1 MPYATCETAYPLPL
15 IKEILNA
22 KGPAWLCDE
31 IRRDES
37 QSYVQKAIQ
46 YSVFSYVDEKQFRNK
61 RVLDFGCGS
70 GASTMVLS
78 RALPKTKIVGVEL
91 DPILLNICKLR
102 CCHYRIEDRIS
113 LLLSPNENSLPDD
126 IGEFD
131 YIFLNAVYE
140 HLLPAE
146 RRILLPL
153 LWKHLN
159 NKGVIFI
166 NQTPY
171 RWFPIEMHTT
181 SGLFFINYLPDYLAF
196 YYERYFSKRHK
207 IGDNWTTLLRKG
219 IRGGVLQ
226 KLLIYWLNVPSNPFC
241 CLLSILVL
249 KIE

>member
-1 MPYATCETAYPLPL
+1 MEKTLEHPDAKIVVKRIQNDRNKITVKLNKIDTFMPYATCETAYPLPL

-113 LLLSPNENSLPDD
+113 LLLSPNENSLPM
-126 IGEFD
+126 ILENLI
-131 YIFLNAVYE
+131 IF
-140 HLLPAE
+140 
-146 RRILLPL
+146 
-153 LWKHLN
+153 
-159 NKGVIFI
+159 F
-166 NQTPY
+166 
-171 RWFPIEMHTT
+171 
-181 SGLFFINYLPDYLAF
+181 
-196 YYERYFSKRHK
+196 
-207 IGDNWTTLLRKG
+207 
-219 IRGGVLQ
+219 
-226 KLLIYWLNVPSNPFC
+226 
-241 CLLSILVL
+241 
-249 KIE
+249 